1 MPTFTFQINNKCSAV
16 IRAPGVR
23 ITTLD
28 GRINTNDIS
37 FNTYSYNELSMRRK
51 AEVLQ
56 YKGRDNV
63 NTQISKRSDFSNLIQ
78 SKGTYSQARIKQL
91 ISLRS
96 SPEDECKVVKTPGTN
111 SGIRGGAN
119 FLLYYDPKVPY
130 IVTNAQSMINPNH
143 L

>member
-1 MPTFTFQINNKCSAV
+1 MPTFTFEINNKCFGV

-23 ITTLD
+23 ITTLE

-51 AEVLQ
+51 AEILQ
-56 YKGRDNV
+56 YKGKDNV
-63 NTQISKRSDFSNLIQ
+63 NTQVSKKSDFSSLIK
-78 SKGTYSQARIKQL
+78 SRGTYSQARIKQL

-130 IVTNAQSMINPNH
+130 VVTNAQSMINPNH

>member
-1 MPTFTFQINNKCSAV
+1 MPTFTFQINNKCSGV

-63 NTQISKRSDFSNLIQ
+63 NTQISKKSDFSNLIQ

>member
-1 MPTFTFQINNKCSAV
+1 MPTFTFQINNKCSGI

-23 ITTLD
+23 VTTLE

-51 AEVLQ
+51 AELLQ

-63 NTQISKRSDFSNLIQ
+63 NTQISKKSEWASLIQ
-78 SKGTYSQARIKQL
+78 NRGTYSQARLKQL

-111 SGIRGGAN
+111 SGIRGGSN
-119 FLLYYDPKVPY
+119 FLLYYDPKIPY
-130 IVTNAQSMINPNH
+130 IVTNKQSMINPNH

>member
-1 MPTFTFQINNKCSAV
+1 MPTFTFQINNKCSGV

-63 NTQISKRSDFSNLIQ
+63 NTQISKKSDFSNLIQ
-78 SKGTYSQARIKQL
+78 RFSKCSNA
-91 ISLRS
+91 
-96 SPEDECKVVKTPGTN
+96 
-111 SGIRGGAN
+111 GI
-119 FLLYYDPKVPY
+119 
-130 IVTNAQSMINPNH
+130 
-143 L
+143 